1 MIFITGGKYQGK
13 EEFALRIGGYSKSDV
28 LDLSDLDFFLL
39 NDLCDKYKIVS
50 DLQEYI
56 RYLSNDN
63 NDINMIEANVKELI
77 KKCEPEIIIMT
88 EVGAGVV
95 PLNERDNLFRE
106 ATGALSKYYANIAK
120 EVYRVICSV
129 AVKLK

>member
-39 NDLCDKYKIVS
+39 NDLCDKYKIISNV
-50 DLQEYI
+50 QEYV

-106 ATGALSKYYANIAK
+106 ATGALSKYYADGAE

>member
-106 ATGALSKYYANIAK
+106 ATGALSKYYADSAE

>member
-13 EEFALRIGGYSKSDV
+13 EEFALRYSGYNKSDI
-28 LDLSDLDFFLL
+28 LNFSDYDFSII
-39 NDLCDKYKIVS
+39 NDSCDKYKIVS

-56 RYLSNDN
+56 RYLSSDN
-63 NDINMIEANVKELI
+63 NDINMIEAKVKKLTERL
-77 KKCEPEIIIMT
+77 EPEIIIMT

-106 ATGALSKYYANIAK
+106 ATGALSKYYADSAE

>member
-39 NDLCDKYKIVS
+39 NDLCDKYKIISNV
-50 DLQEYI
+50 QEYV

-106 ATGALSKYYANIAK
+106 ATGVLSKYYADSAE